1 MSQNQLK
8 ALRALVDNKG
18 GVIEAV
24 ESAKLLGLEG
34 KALGGVFSS
43 LSRQRIGDIS
53 LIEPR
58 GRSLNGRGL
67 RWKLNVNAI
76 SKDKLRKIL
85 KEIFEK

>member
-8 ALRALVDNKG
+8 ALKMLADSKDIL
-18 GVIEAV
+18 IEAV

-43 LSRQRIGDIS
+43 LSRQRIDEVS
-53 LIEPR
+53 LLEPR
-58 GRSLNGRGL
+58 GRSKSGRGL

-76 SKDKLRKIL
+76 NKNKLKEIL
-85 KEIFEK
+85 KEIFEE